1 MAYEKHDWQTGEEIT
16 EPLLDAMEAGIAN
29 AYITTVAVNVDPN
42 TGTPSATG
50 SVSGNTLTLDFKN
63 LKGAKGDTGAKGEQG
78 QKGDTGERGPA
89 GPKGDKGETGAQ
101 GPKGDKGEP
110 GAGLTGSA
118 VAITELSTETT
129 SDIKNKVNE
138 IITQLKAR
146 GVLK

>member
-1 MAYEKHDWQTGEEIT
+1 MTDYEKHDWQSGEVIT
-16 EPLLDAMEAGIAN
+16 ETLLDHMEQGIYDAN
-29 AYITTVAVNVDPN
+29 TR
-42 TGTPSATG
+42 
-50 SVSGNTLTLDFKN
+50 TLT
-63 LKGAKGDTGAKGEQG
+63 
-78 QKGDTGERGPA
+78 P

-110 GAGLTGSA
+110 GIGLTGSA

-146 GVLK
+146 GVTK